1 MRLFLVIDFQIMK
14 AREALILRSSTYLTL
29 LLSMFYFAQTSV
41 AADVPCSAKSGPAGW
56 RTFVDRTHRFCF
68 QYPPTYKTIPD
79 TSERRSIVALDAE
92 GEIYVWLDKRPFKV
106 EELEAFS
113 RSGNPPP
120 EPTKIGGV
128 TFYYVGPG
136 GGGVFY
142 PDDYFFN
149 LRGKILHIEF
159 DGPYFHDNHP
169 FEETKKLEPK
179 LLATFQTF

>member
-1 MRLFLVIDFQIMK
+1 MGANHVQISQETRKRPRLVESMG
-14 AREALILRSSTYLTL
+14 RSSNHPVKNRSPSLY
-29 LLSMFYFAQTSV
+29 V
-41 AADVPCSAKSGPAGW
+41 
-56 RTFVDRTHRFCF
+56 
-68 QYPPTYKTIPD
+68 YKTIPD

-113 RSGNPPP
+113 RSGNPP

-142 PDDYFFN
+142 PDDYFF
-149 LRGKILHIEF
+149 
-159 DGPYFHDNHP
+159 
-169 FEETKKLEPK
+169 
-179 LLATFQTF
+179 

>member
-1 MRLFLVIDFQIMK
+1 MRNSRYETVPCHRLPNNESAGGAHFEKPHLPHC
-14 AREALILRSSTYLTL
+14 
-29 LLSMFYFAQTSV
+29 FAQTSV

-113 RSGNPPP
+113 RSGNPP

-159 DGPYFHDNHP
+159 DG
-169 FEETKKLEPK
+169 
-179 LLATFQTF
+179 